1 MSQPMYLLINLA
13 LGGNNGGSL
22 SNFKN
27 PQRYYIDYV
36 RVYSKTSSTGIR
48 SLTLDKNQDS
58 YFYALDGRRSVRPHS
73 KGIYIYQGKKVVIR

>member
-1 MSQPMYLLINLA
+1 MYLLINLA

-22 SNFKN
+22 SNFKS

-48 SLTLDKNQDS
+48 SLMLDKNQDS
-58 YFYALDGRRSVRPHS
+58 YFYALDGRRSVRPHC